1 MPAKPAKP
9 KAQPRPDWVEL
20 LQRSRSD
27 PSLTPRNDPRRPG
40 RERRARII
48 PARKERPRWTSAR
61 RWPCTSIG
69 SRKSEPRP
77 GPRRL

>member
-40 RERRARII
+40 RERRARI
-48 PARKERPRWTSAR
+48 
-61 RWPCTSIG
+61 
-69 SRKSEPRP
+69 
-77 GPRRL
+77 